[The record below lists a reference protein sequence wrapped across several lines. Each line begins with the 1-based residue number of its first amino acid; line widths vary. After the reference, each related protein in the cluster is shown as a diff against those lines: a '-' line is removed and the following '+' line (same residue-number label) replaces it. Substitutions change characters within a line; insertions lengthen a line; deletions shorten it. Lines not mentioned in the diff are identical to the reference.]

1 MESGKSAKTYW
12 WSCHAFSWN
21 RVYYFDSKLKLWQFY
36 EYSVETLESQ
46 ENEDN
51 DVSKFISDSSFA
63 HSQTIHRA
71 ASHQPAAQEE
81 SFRAD

>member
-1 MESGKSAKTYW
+1 M
-12 WSCHAFSWN
+12 
-21 RVYYFDSKLKLWQFY
+21 YYFVSKLKLWQFY

-46 ENEDN
+46 ASEDN
-51 DVSKFISDSSFA
+51 DVSKSISDSSFA